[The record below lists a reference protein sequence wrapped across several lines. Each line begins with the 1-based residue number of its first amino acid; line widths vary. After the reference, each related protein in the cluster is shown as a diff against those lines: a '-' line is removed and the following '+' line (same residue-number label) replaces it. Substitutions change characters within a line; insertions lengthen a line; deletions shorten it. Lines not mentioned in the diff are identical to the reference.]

1 MYGKKS
7 KMIAEASSFSSFAV
21 AASSNGG
28 GVVFDINH
36 GYTQI
41 MLATLLRLS
50 RVFLY
55 NLLLMIAYM
64 TNQGP
69 R

>member
-36 GYTQI
+36 GYNSNNACDTPK
-41 MLATLLRLS
+41 A
-50 RVFLY
+50 V
-55 NLLLMIAYM
+55 
-64 TNQGP
+64 
-69 R
+69 